1 MDTEPNRSATQK
13 AKFLDMFTVEYS
25 EGVLG
30 DLADL
35 RAFDRKAIL
44 DQIEVQLTHQPTQE
58 TRNKK
63 RLAGLIPPWEHV
75 EPVWELRVG
84 EFRVFYDVNED
95 ESRVIVRA
103 VRRKPPHAS
112 TEEIL

>member
-1 MDTEPNRSATQK
+1 MTHGDTTPGTFAIE
-13 AKFLDMFTVEYS
+13 FS
-25 EGVLG
+25 EGVIE

-35 RAFDRKAIL
+35 RAFDRKTIL
-44 DQIEVQLTHQPTQE
+44 DHIEVQLTHQPTQE

-75 EPVWELRVG
+75 EPVWEVRVG
-84 EFRVFYDVNED
+84 EFRVFYDVDES
-95 ESRVIVRA
+95 ESRVVIRA
-103 VRRKPPHAS
+103 VRRKPPHAR

>member
-1 MDTEPNRSATQK
+1 MTQE
-13 AKFLDMFTVEYS
+13 AKLLDMFTVEYS
-25 EGVLG
+25 EGVLE

-63 RLAGLIPPWEHV
+63 RLVGLIPPWEHV
-75 EPVWELRVG
+75 EPVWELRIG

-95 ESRVIVRA
+95 GSRVVVRA